1 MTTKPPSSISG
12 GSSHGSILSVGE
24 DKYDIAGYCDRSD
37 VAQLNIE
44 LEQNKIKKIIPLND
58 KHYTHIILNSADY
71 YFGVVIM

>member
-1 MTTKPPSSISG
+1 MGKLATVVVLTTKPPSSISG

-44 LEQNKIKKIIPLND
+44 LEQNKIKK
-58 KHYTHIILNSADY
+58 
-71 YFGVVIM
+71 